1 MTTTEFLEITG
12 EIEGFFGK
20 ELNDQQKHVWFEEL
34 KEMKKERYRQISR
47 ECYKTLKFLPKLAD
61 IVEINRN
68 LARKA
73 TEQVDDTIYPCDI
86 CNGTGIVMY
95 YRKEPDL
102 GDRAYQYGARCDCK
116 NGLRYRNIPSISEL
130 GLVR

>member
-1 MTTTEFLEITG
+1 MTVSEFLDVTCDIME
-12 EIEGFFGK
+12 FFEK
-20 ELNDQQKHVWFEEL
+20 NLNDKQKHIWFDEIKNL
-34 KEMKKERYRQISR
+34 SKERYEQISL
-47 ECYKTLKFLPKLAD
+47 ECYRTLKFMPKLAD
-61 IVEINRN
+61 IIEINKK
-68 LARKA
+68 LPKPKQ
-73 TEQVDDTIYPCDI
+73 EIDETIYPCDI

-102 GDRAYQYGARCDCK
+102 GDRVYQYGARCDCK

>member
-1 MTTTEFLEITG
+1 MNSTEFLEVTR
-12 EIEGFFGK
+12 EIEKFFGK
-20 ELNDQQKHVWFEEL
+20 ELPTEQSKIWFEEL
-34 KEMKKERYRQISR
+34 KEIKKERYRQISR
-47 ECYKTLKFLPKLAD
+47 ECYRTLKFMPKLSDIIEINKKLPKPKQ
-61 IVEINRN
+61 EI
-68 LARKA
+68 
-73 TEQVDDTIYPCDI
+73 DDTIYPCDI

-102 GDRAYQYGARCDCK
+102 GDRVYQYGARCDCK